1 MERGEGRGERGEGR
15 GERGEGR
22 GERGEERVESGEWRE
37 KVIPGMS
44 IKWLGD
50 LVDQALND
58 PLHRHDGNPLRRC
71 RLLVSIIHQ
80 IITLDS
86 QMRARAKEN
95 KEDGRGEEILLIREW
110 ITHYDGALL

>member
-1 MERGEGRGERGEGR
+1 MERGAWRVESGEWRVERGEGRGERGEGR
-15 GERGEGR
+15 GERGEG
-22 GERGEERVESGEWRE
+22 RE

-86 QMRARAKEN
+86 QTRARAKEK